1 MSDENPNP
9 QPDITS
15 QFRELGENIKN
26 FFHSA
31 WESEESQN
39 FRQELQNGLN
49 ELGRA
54 TNEAVDEF
62 KTSETG
68 QKFKTEADD
77 FINRVETGEVETK
90 ARQEISKVLSFIN
103 NEFGNLNEQIK
114 PSDPE
119 TTQTD
124 EPDEP
129 VGPETETDTESKEV

>member
-9 QPDITS
+9 QPDITW
-15 QFRELGENIKN
+15 QFHELGENIKN

-31 WESEESQN
+31 WESEESQK
-39 FRQELQNGLN
+39 FRQELENGLN

-62 KTSETG
+62 KTSQTG

-90 ARQEISKVLSFIN
+90 ARQEISKALSFIDD
-103 NEFGNLNEQIK
+103 ELGKLNEQIK
-114 PSDPE
+114 PKE
-119 TTQTD
+119 ATTSQTV

-129 VGPETETDTESKEV
+129 VEEPKNEAE

>member
-1 MSDENPNP
+1 MSEENPNP
-9 QPDITS
+9 QPDISS

-26 FFHSA
+26 FFQVA
-31 WESEESQN
+31 WESEESQK

-68 QKFKTEADD
+68 QKFKTEADE

-90 ARQEISKVLSFIN
+90 AREEISKVLDFIN
-103 NEFGNLNEQIK
+103 KELGNLNQKIK
-114 PSDPE
+114 PQEAS
-119 TTQTD
+119 T
-124 EPDEP
+124 EPEP
-129 VGPETETDTESKEV
+129 VEPAEGSNTEE

>member
-1 MSDENPNP
+1 MSEENPNP

-31 WESEESQN
+31 WESDESQK
-39 FRQELQNGLN
+39 FRTELENGLN
-49 ELGRA
+49 ELGKA

-77 FINRVETGEVETK
+77 FINRVETGEVEQK
-90 ARQEISKVLSFIN
+90 AREEISKVLNFIN
-103 NEFGNLNEQIK
+103 AEFGNLNEKIQPK
-114 PSDPE
+114 EAETATAVSD
-119 TTQTD
+119 
-124 EPDEP
+124 DEP
-129 VGPETETDTESKEV
+129 VETTEN

>member
-1 MSDENPNP
+1 MSEENPNP

-39 FRQELQNGLN
+39 FRQELENGLN

-68 QKFKTEADD
+68 QKFKAEAED
-77 FINRVETGEVETK
+77 FKTRVETGEVEQK

-103 NEFGNLNEQIK
+103 NELGNFNDQIK
-114 PSDPE
+114 PKEAE
-119 TTQTD
+119 TAPTV
-124 EPDEP
+124 EP
-129 VGPETETDTESKEV
+129 VEPESD